1 MMNLSRF
8 QFKREKIAIQKIFH
22 QFEIYDFILQTVQL
36 ESVQWKATK
45 KKKKNAHTYPSMRIS
60 SWIEKVKRFVKLRL
74 FISSCTDNF
83 KLRRKTSKWWA
94 RTLQSA
100 NKIAYQDREFVVDI
114 LSLILPWLK
123 WSSYLYRVTWNRLNT
138 VKIGSL

>member
-1 MMNLSRF
+1 MMNLSRCNSSIKKSL
-8 QFKREKIAIQKIFH
+8 FKKYSINLKFMISYFRQYNRNPCSEK
-22 QFEIYDFILQTVQL
+22 L
-36 ESVQWKATK
+36 K
-45 KKKKNAHTYPSMRIS
+45 KKKDVHTYPSMRIS

-83 KLRRKTSKWWA
+83 KLCRKTSKWWA

-114 LSLILPWLK
+114 LFLFITIKMIFVFIS
-123 WSSYLYRVTWNRLNT
+123 
-138 VKIGSL
+138 

>member
-8 QFKREKIAIQKIFH
+8 QFKRKKIAIQKIFH
-22 QFEIYDFILQTVQL
+22 QFKIYDFILQTVQL
-36 ESVQWKATK
+36 ESVQATK
-45 KKKKNAHTYPSMRIS
+45 KKKKNAHTYPLMRIS

-138 VKIGSL
+138 